1 MTTKQLRCGAL
12 LVVLTC
18 PAAAAHANLIVD
30 GGFEVPF
37 LLPGA
42 AVGVSG
48 GGSIGAW
55 SVVGAGVAHI
65 ETSYGE
71 PGNGITAFNSQ
82 EGLNSLDLTGLG
94 NEGPTS
100 GVEQGVATTVGQ
112 TYRLSFFVGRA
123 GGNAPFYVTP
133 ATVDLSI
140 DGGPRL
146 GFTNSGLTPGFNNWQ
161 EFTIFFDAALPTTTL
176 TFYNGTPGPT
186 AEAGLD
192 DVVLEP
198 AAAVPEPATATLLC
212 AGVTALIALRFR
224 G

>member
-1 MTTKQLRCGAL
+1 MTAKQLRCGAL
-12 LVVLTC
+12 LVALTW

-30 GGFEVPF
+30 GGFEMPALPPGG
-37 LLPGA
+37 LLGA
-42 AVGVSG
+42 GG

-55 SVVGAGVAHI
+55 SVVGAGVALV

-82 EGLNSLDLTGLG
+82 EGLNSLDLTGFG
-94 NEGPTS
+94 NQGLTS
-100 GVEQGVATTVGQ
+100 GVVQGVATTVGQ

-123 GGNAPFYVTP
+123 GGNEPYYATP

-140 DGGPRL
+140 DGGPRV

-161 EFTIFFDAALPTTTL
+161 EFTVFFDAALSTTTL

-198 AAAVPEPATATLLC
+198 AAAVPEPASATLLC
-212 AGVTALIALRFR
+212 AGVAAIIALRFR